1 MTLIEIAAFM
11 VLLGTGQ
18 MVSIFA
24 QDVTHLTSIQA
35 GMVLLPGAAL
45 MQLRRQLL
53 VVYMMNLDPSSWSL
67 AERF

>member
-1 MTLIEIAAFM
+1 M
-11 VLLGTGQ
+11 VLLGTEQ

-24 QDVTHLTSIQA
+24 QDVTHLTSMQA
-35 GMVLLPGAAL
+35 GMVLFPGAAL
-45 MQLRRQLL
+45 MQSRRQLL

>member
-1 MTLIEIAAFM
+1 M
-11 VLLGTGQ
+11 VLLGTEQ

-24 QDVTHLTSIQA
+24 QDVTHLTSMQA

-45 MQLRRQLL
+45 MQSRRQLL

>member
-53 VVYMMNLDPSSWSL
+53 VVYMMNLGLNNWSL